1 MTTCTN
7 CNQAFNNNYCGSC
20 GQAAKLKRIDGKYVL
35 HEIIHVLH
43 LEKGI
48 LYTIRELLLRPGKS
62 VREYIS
68 ENRTRLVKPVI
79 FVIVASLIYTVISH
93 WFHGSENEVS
103 HQKQPEAVTAIFEWI
118 SHHFGYA
125 NMMMGVFIALWLKV
139 FFRKQP
145 FNFFEV
151 LILLCFVM
159 GMGMLLLALLSL
171 IGNLSGYHLS
181 PVADTI
187 SIIYCSWA
195 IGQFFNPS
203 KVGSYLKAFCAYS
216 LGMLTFYTLV
226 TLIAILAA
234 VLQQL
239 IR

>member
-7 CNQAFNNNYCGSC
+7 CNQAFNGNYCGSC

-48 LYTIRELLLRPGKS
+48 LYTIREMLLRPGKS
-62 VREYIS
+62 VRDYIF
-68 ENRTRLVKPVI
+68 ENRTRLVKPII
-79 FVIVASLIYTVISH
+79 FVIVTSLIYTVVSH
-93 WFHGSENEVS
+93 WFHVPEKETFQ
-103 HQKQPEAVTAIFEWI
+103 QKQPEAVTVIFGWI

-145 FNFFEV
+145 FNFFEI

-159 GMGMLLLALLSL
+159 GVGMLLLALLSV
-171 IGNLSGYHLS
+171 IRNLAGYHFSL
-181 PVADTI
+181 VTDII
-187 SIIYCSWA
+187 SVIYCSWA

-203 KVGSYLKAFCAYS
+203 KAGSYLKAFCAYS
-216 LGMLTFYTLV
+216 LGMITFYTLV
-226 TLIAILAA
+226 TIVAILVA
-234 VLQQL
+234 VIQQVM
-239 IR
+239 R